1 MSTQPLPLARDA
13 GHAGDTSDRLRAL
26 AVFAGLLA
34 ESGVIEIDVVPPNG
48 TDAKHITLH
57 ARETA
62 LPQVLLDLPSG
73 TCLRAR
79 DRRGVTEYILNARGV
94 PELRK

>member
-1 MSTQPLPLARDA
+1 MRTQPPLAKDA
-13 GHAGDTSDRLRAL
+13 GQAGDASDRLSAL
-26 AVFAGLLA
+26 VAFAGRLA
-34 ESGVIEIDVVPPNG
+34 ESGVVEIDVVPPSG
-48 TDAKHITLH
+48 ADAKHTTLH

-62 LPQVLLDLPSG
+62 LPQALLAMPSG